1 MNNLYELIINENII
15 KIFCFEK
22 KIYFVKID
30 VENMV
35 KKQIEIGEAILEI
48 ENIKVIEES
57 ELYIYLI
64 NSYEIKI
71 YKEIMMLIREI
82 CPMLDDKE
90 KTLLTLLR
98 NKEQIKKELSLLR
111 ET

>member
-1 MNNLYELIINENII
+1 MNNVYELIINENRI
-15 KIFCFEK
+15 KIFYFEK
-22 KIYFVKID
+22 KIYFIKTD
-30 VENMV
+30 VENIL
-35 KKQIEIGEAILEI
+35 KKQIEIVETISEI

-64 NSYEIKI
+64 NSYEIGI
-71 YKEIMMLIREI
+71 YKEVMMLIREI

-98 NKEQIKKELSLLR
+98 NR
-111 ET
+111 D